1 MLRGRPPLNP
11 DVKKQNRLQSQQKY
25 RELNSEKLRN
35 AARIRMQRR
44 REQLATSD
52 IYTKR
57 RYAEK
62 ARAASEDYRARKR
75 SEEYEATRA
84 ARNEQ
89 QRAQKVEAAA
99 IRKKW
104 VGISQAAPKQAVGLH
119 GKSNPPSTLATPP
132 HDVCGRHIKS
142 PTAISLPP
150 PPPTCMRQSR
160 DKALS
165 KYSGQARTFTSSTWT
180 GISKLWYDDCEKHHQ
195 HSPPSTSPPTPE
207 TPPATLPTLPPSPK
221 KRAGSPS
228 KTTHRSASPS
238 KQSASPSKSASTGRR
253 DVSPTKPPSVL
264 KFPTASAVSTTEIS
278 KHFAQLYSQTGADDK
293 FELLY
298 AVSGVNRIFQAR
310 DRALAVLRRT
320 PGADLIFADNEEE
333 VNKFIEEEALRMR
346 QSGGK

>member
-35 AARIRMQRR
+35 AARIRMQRS
-44 REQLATSD
+44 ECSTS
-52 IYTKR
+52 YSSWSSK
-57 RYAEK
+57 YLQCV
-62 ARAASEDYRARKR
+62 R

-150 PPPTCMRQSR
+150 PPPTCMRCGLWGCFGCACMCPESSVWFEHRGGHFFPDCKWCGGDECPGCSCVCVMSR
-160 DKALS
+160 V
-165 KYSGQARTFTSSTWT
+165 RTEH
-180 GISKLWYDDCEKHHQ
+180 GGHLDV
-195 HSPPSTSPPTPE
+195 
-207 TPPATLPTLPPSPK
+207 
-221 KRAGSPS
+221 
-228 KTTHRSASPS
+228 
-238 KQSASPSKSASTGRR
+238 KS
-253 DVSPTKPPSVL
+253 
-264 KFPTASAVSTTEIS
+264 
-278 KHFAQLYSQTGADDK
+278 
-293 FELLY
+293 
-298 AVSGVNRIFQAR
+298 
-310 DRALAVLRRT
+310 
-320 PGADLIFADNEEE
+320 
-333 VNKFIEEEALRMR
+333 
-346 QSGGK
+346 